1 MTRRVR
7 QQHPP
12 GRIEDVAASY
22 AADRLMD
29 EQVILRAEHITMDF
43 PGVRALNE
51 VDFALHRGEIH
62 AIVGEN
68 GAGKSTLIKI
78 IGGVYRST
86 SGRVVLYGEETRIGD
101 PREAQILGVRV
112 IHQEL
117 NLLPLLTAA
126 ENICLGNLPGG
137 RIPGS
142 VSWRELK
149 REAEKILSRMQ
160 VRLDLETP
168 AGRLSAGEQQIVEI
182 AQALTTDVRILIMDE
197 PTAALNRSEVQKLF
211 DLLRGMAKEGVGI
224 VYITH
229 RISEVFEIADRV
241 TVLRDGVCIGSMLV
255 KETNENELIQ
265 MMVGRTLD
273 EMYPRKWGEPTEVLL
288 EAVNL
293 STKDGLEDICF
304 TLRAGEILGVYGLMG
319 SGRSRLSRALFGVA
333 PIGGGELLVH
343 GQPVSSLTPHG
354 ARRLGLGY
362 LPSDRKAEALI
373 MPFSVRKNLTIANL
387 DKYSRGPFLADS
399 EEMASARDWVDAL
412 RISTPSV
419 EASIAS
425 LSGGS
430 QQKVIVG
437 RWLDA
442 RTRVLIVNEPTR
454 GIDVGAKLDIYRLLD
469 DLCRS
474 GVGVLMFSSEMP
486 ELLAMADRIL
496 VMSSGRITGE
506 LAHGQ
511 ANQEILFERAIARG

>member
-1 MTRRVR
+1 
-7 QQHPP
+7 
-12 GRIEDVAASY
+12 
-22 AADRLMD
+22 MD
-29 EQVILRAEHITMDF
+29 EQVILRAEHITKDF

-51 VDFALHRGEIH
+51 VDFSLRRGEIH

-78 IGGVYRST
+78 LGGVYRST
-86 SGRVVLYGEETRIGD
+86 SGRVVLYGEEARIGD
-101 PREAQILGVRV
+101 PHEAQILGVRV

-126 ENICLGNLPGG
+126 G
-137 RIPGS
+137 
-142 VSWRELK
+142 K
-149 REAEKILSRMQ
+149 
-160 VRLDLETP
+160 
-168 AGRLSAGEQQIVEI
+168 LSAGEQQMVEI

-255 KETNENELIQ
+255 KETNEDELIQ

-293 STKDGLEDICF
+293 STEDGLEDICF

-333 PIGGGELLVH
+333 PIMGGELLVH
-343 GQPVSSLTPHG
+343 GQPVRPLTPHR
-354 ARRLGLGY
+354 ARRLGIGY

-387 DKYSRGPFLADS
+387 DRYSRGPFLADR

-454 GIDVGAKLDIYRLLD
+454 WIDVGAKLDIYRLLD

-511 ANQEILFERAIARG
+511 ANQEILFE